1 MFFEGWL
8 EKTCRHRTS
17 FTFWSTKKDTT
28 DVVVSLLAVKF
39 LLESDNNV
47 KNWRVVVKVV
57 AFVYKVEITS

>member
-8 EKTCRHRTS
+8 GKLVGAEHHLH
-17 FTFWSTKKDTT
+17 FGVQKKDTT

-57 AFVYKVEITS
+57 AFVYKVEITF